1 MEKFTEHRRSEVMP
15 YRYCGFCL
23 NGKNILNSGHRRSK
37 DHQKKL
43 KQGFLMFRRQ
53 IRNLKSEPV
62 KVHDEQWEKRNEF
75 ERCNFCQCKV
85 LKHQAHE
92 TFIIES
98 LNFLSHLAG
107 NQHAIAVKKFL
118 KDNMRKENFV
128 EFCIKKEELNSFMDK
143 IPAAESDYLK
153 KMDNLHKKHVRQ
165 IKEAEMKR
173 QKLMEESVQ
182 TSVLGD
188 KCLTEEDNS
197 QIPLTKCSG
206 ILKPNKNTEHAID
219 KIPPWLQGRPDT
231 EEMPSCSTVI
241 GPTMDTYLKH
251 VSDQKKKTLPA
262 NRIGAKFKHD
272 VKRSSRWLPFFGGVW
287 NQGRHNRY
295 KKHNQ

>member
-107 NQHAIAVKKFL
+107 
-118 KDNMRKENFV
+118 
-128 EFCIKKEELNSFMDK
+128 FMDK